1 MEVDKTKLKDTMGR
15 PLTQAL
21 FLEMEYNEKYAYFT
35 INDDDKE
42 YKGRV
47 YPSLKKM
54 YMEIG
59 DPTEYQF
66 AMTCLLGWKHWERM
80 KRNSKLAPMFEEW
93 ADELEVMLRSNALM
107 AINEIADD
115 NFQAAKYITEK
126 GWDKRP
132 AGRPTKDRS
141 EREDN
146 IIKKVNEDF
155 ADDFKRLKI
164 V

>member
-1 MEVDKTKLKDTMGR
+1 MEIDKSRLKDTMGR

-21 FLEMEYNEKYAYFT
+21 FLEVEYNEKYAYFT
-35 INDDDKE
+35 INDGDKE
-42 YKGRV
+42 YKGKV

-54 YMEIG
+54 YMQIG

-66 AMTCLLGWKHWERM
+66 AMTCLLGWDHWERM
-80 KRNSKLAPMFEEW
+80 KRNTKLSPMFEKW
-93 ADELEVMLRSNALM
+93 AVELEIMLRSNALM
-107 AINEIADD
+107 AINDLADD

-126 GWDKRP
+126 GWDRRS
-132 AGRPTKDRS
+132 AGRPVKDKK
-141 EREDN
+141 EREDRIVDN
-146 IIKKVNEDF
+146 MNADF

>member
-1 MEVDKTKLKDTMGR
+1 MASAAG
-15 PLTQAL
+15 
-21 FLEMEYNEKYAYFT
+21 
-35 INDDDKE
+35 
-42 YKGRV
+42 
-47 YPSLKKM
+47 SLL
-54 YMEIG
+54 G
-59 DPTEYQF
+59 S
-66 AMTCLLGWKHWERM
+66 TCLGTRVAAA
-80 KRNSKLAPMFEEW
+80 R
-93 ADELEVMLRSNALM
+93 VRALM

-132 AGRPTKDRS
+132 AGRPTKDRT

-146 IIKKVNEDF
+146 IMKKVNEDF